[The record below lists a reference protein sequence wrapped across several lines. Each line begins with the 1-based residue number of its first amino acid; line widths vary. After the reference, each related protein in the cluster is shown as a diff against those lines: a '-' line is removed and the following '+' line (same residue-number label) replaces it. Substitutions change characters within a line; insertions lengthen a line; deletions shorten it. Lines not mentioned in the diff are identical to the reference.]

1 MAAEMIVDIEK
12 RLSSEFALQCRF
24 QLDMESPQV
33 TILFGPSG
41 SGKTTMLRCLV
52 GLEQPDRG
60 TIRFGHDCWFDSGA
74 GIALPPQKRQIGLMF
89 QDYALFPIY
98 TVADNI
104 AYGLSALNAGARA
117 QRVAEIL
124 DLFDLTELQH
134 RRPAQLSG
142 GQQQRVALA
151 RAVARRPRLLLLDE
165 PLSALDAPVRLK
177 LRGELQRLLKRL
189 AIPSIVV
196 THDWDEAL
204 TLGDQMAV
212 IHAGKILQMGTPQ
225 EVFTRPANTA
235 VARIVGVETIVQGKG
250 FHIKDGLAT
259 TDVGGIALHALSDD
273 ETVAETP
280 TDVFVCIRAEDV
292 ILEPIGSGATSARN
306 RLTGT
311 ILSVTPTGALV
322 RVEIDCGFVLAAI
335 VTRSASEDLHLT
347 PGGRVVAAIKAG
359 AVHLVPHL
367 ISSSTTG
374 LVL

>member
-1 MAAEMIVDIEK
+1 MAAELTVDIEK
-12 RLSSEFALQCRF
+12 RLSSEFTLQCRF
-24 QLDMESPQV
+24 QLDMEAPHV

-60 TIRFGHDCWFDSGA
+60 TIRFGHDCWFDSEA

-104 AYGLSALNAGARA
+104 AYGLSHFNAGARA

-165 PLSALDAPVRLK
+165 PLSALDAPIRLK

-212 IHAGKILQMGTPQ
+212 IHAGTILQMGTPQ

-235 VARIVGVETIVQGKG
+235 VARIVGVETIVQGKVL
-250 FHIKDGLAT
+250 HIKDGLAT
-259 TDVGGIALHALSDD
+259 TDVGGVALHALSDD
-273 ETVAETP
+273 ETVAETS

-311 ILSVTPTGALV
+311 ILSVTSIGALV
-322 RVEIDCGFVLAAI
+322 RAEIDCGFVLAAI

-367 ISSSTTG
+367 VSSSII
-374 LVL
+374 